1 MLNSFNIVDLVILI
15 FSLIF
20 VITALLRGLIKEVF
34 AFSNWII
41 AFSLSYLLA
50 PYLSDFLKNYIK
62 TKIVADLTARGLIFL
77 VVFIAI
83 ALSTSGLCKSL
94 RESTPKAL
102 DKSLGV
108 CFAILKT
115 LIIFGCIYSIYTNM
129 YGFLLGNKL
138 QNKEDIEDPKIL
150 TEAKSYSTIKLWG
163 NIVDPVVKLF
173 FDAIAKNIEFAIV
186 KSFEFEDKINKTVDD
201 KSLDAELLKNS
212 DKQNLNS
219 QDILKNP
226 MQLDNAVEPGYD
238 QNEINKINNLIEK
251 IDKK

>member
-62 TKIVADLTARGLIFL
+62 AKIVADLTARGLIFL

-150 TEAKSYSTIKLWG
+150 TEAKSYNTIKLWG

-201 KSLDAELLKNS
+201 KSLDAELLNNS

-226 MQLDNAVEPGYD
+226 MQLDNTVEPGYD